1 MHKTKYSRCD
11 ECEQKKNDTLI
22 CLECVETLCQECDL
36 QVHNKG
42 TRVRHRRY
50 ESQKVFYSEIKR
62 DLKFRILYFSPEC
75 YRAVVLGPRA
85 GELSRKIAEKTFE
98 IVCNNTQQ
106 GHPMTR
112 MNYLIPILAQDL
124 KSNQKIIEGVLQ
136 KILKTEKLFTF
147 TTRKFGDSKEEG
159 FLSLS
164 LSCISVEALS
174 WILKSIQNDKM
185 QPSQNLI
192 HSRIKEF
199 FDIKIGQKE
208 WKKFIENLSPKLISK
223 MNRFSKE
230 IPEIKVKKV
239 SDELVLFFFKEG
251 EWEYEDFSPVKD
263 SDEDYKA
270 FLKYIDDFFSQSDSG
285 ILEEKT
291 KKPKFRNK
299 QKRLS
304 DSNRKYTQVK
314 PKLKMFSQQEI
325 LNHENPYNT
334 INKISPMGNNIY
346 SPYRNMGYSQPHDG
360 ISQKSGRD
368 NSWNSQKSNP
378 DIRIWLSSFERPLDN
393 SRSAS
398 SQNELNAEKM
408 LMSRGLNKAIPG
420 GKYGCALMIK
430 RCGPED
436 LKKKS
441 LGRILALI
449 KKSLEQGILNHWKT
463 LLVRNKN
470 KSDID
475 SGLREEKIYE
485 YSRNVIIL
493 LREHKDGISL
503 AQFKQ
508 NYNRKF
514 PNKSFDFEDLQFAK
528 LTDFLKTMNE
538 FVGIERRPR
547 NNNVAFLKSN
557 KEPRKAIAH
566 YTHLLKSLASKK
578 KYKNGPGEEY
588 GHTLEMIQS
597 RNINTRSKI
606 DSETNIYQRQ
616 LKKNYYLPQE
626 QNNFDMS
633 RSFFKNIYSFHRN
646 MENDEFSV
654 IVKITIF
661 E

>member
-1 MHKTKYSRCD
+1 MEKTKYSRCD
-11 ECEQKKNDTLI
+11 ECEKQKYETLI
-22 CLECVETLCQECDL
+22 CLECVETLCRECDR

-50 ESQKVFYSEIKR
+50 QSQRVFYEDFKR
-62 DLKFRILYFSPEC
+62 DLRFRILYFSPEC
-75 YRAVVLGPRA
+75 YRTIVIAKS
-85 GELSRKIAEKTFE
+85 GELAAKIAEKTFE
-98 IVCNNTQQ
+98 IVCSNTQR

-112 MNYLIPILAQDL
+112 MGDLIPILSREL
-124 KSNQKIIEGVLQ
+124 ESKTTIIEVVLE

-174 WILKSIQNDKM
+174 WILKSIKNDKM

-208 WKKFIENLSPKLISK
+208 WKKFIENLTPKLIAK
-223 MNRFSKE
+223 MNKFSHE

-239 SDELVLFFFKEG
+239 SEELVLFFFKDEG
-251 EWEYEDFSPVKD
+251 EWEYEDFSPVED
-263 SDEDYKA
+263 TDNDYKE
-270 FLKYIDDFFSQSDSG
+270 FLKYIDDFFSKSDSEP
-285 ILEEKT
+285 ITEQKPQ
-291 KKPKFRNK
+291 KPKFRNK

-325 LNHENPYNT
+325 LQENPYSNISNIGNA
-334 INKISPMGNNIY
+334 INNNIY
-346 SPYRNMGYSQPHDG
+346 SPYRNMPYQSREG
-360 ISQKSGRD
+360 ISQKSARD
-368 NSWNSQKSNP
+368 NSWNSQKSNS

-398 SQNELNAEKM
+398 SQNEINAEKM

-430 RCGPED
+430 HCGPEK
-436 LKKKS
+436 LKEKS
-441 LGRILALI
+441 LGRVLALI
-449 KKSLEQGILNHWKT
+449 KKSLEQGVLNHWKT

-475 SGLREEKIYE
+475 SSLREEKIYE
-485 YSRNVIIL
+485 YSRNVITL
-493 LREHKDGISL
+493 LKDHREGISL

-508 NYNRKF
+508 YYNRKF

-538 FVGIERRPR
+538 FVAIERRPR
-547 NNNVAFLKSN
+547 NNNVAFLRPK

-566 YTHLLKSLASKK
+566 YTHLLKSLGSKK
-578 KYKNGPGEEY
+578 KYKNCPGEEY
-588 GHTLEMIQS
+588 GHTMEMIQK
-597 RNINTRSKI
+597 RNVNNRRMNN
-606 DSETNIYQRQ
+606 ETNIYQRQ
-616 LKKNYYLPQE
+616 KKNFYLAQE
-626 QNNFDMS
+626 QTNFEMS
-633 RSFFKNIYSFHRN
+633 KFLYK
-646 MENDEFSV
+646 
-654 IVKITIF
+654 IVKNYNRSKKIG
-661 E
+661 